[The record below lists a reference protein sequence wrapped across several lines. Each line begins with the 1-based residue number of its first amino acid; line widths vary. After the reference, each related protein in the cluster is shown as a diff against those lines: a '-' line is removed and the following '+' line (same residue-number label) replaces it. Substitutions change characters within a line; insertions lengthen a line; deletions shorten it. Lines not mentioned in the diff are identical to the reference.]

1 MRSILVL
8 NPKGG
13 CGKTTLAVNIAGY
26 YALRGKKVVLADCDP
41 QGSSTDWL
49 MERSTDRPPI
59 HGIEA
64 FSSGFHVPRGTEYLI
79 MDAKAATYG
88 TPLADL
94 VRRAQSLVIPI
105 LPSPLDMRAASRF
118 IVELTRLRRILSRNV
133 KLATVANR
141 VREDT
146 LVSYRLETYLE
157 GLKLPNGKRLPFLTV
172 LRASQNY
179 IRAADQGL
187 TIFEL
192 APSMTYYDMEQWVP
206 LLRWLNSPRSIPG

>member
-1 MRSILVL
+1 
-8 NPKGG
+8 
-13 CGKTTLAVNIAGY
+13 
-26 YALRGKKVVLADCDP
+26 
-41 QGSSTDWL
+41 
-49 MERSTDRPPI
+49 
-59 HGIEA
+59 
-64 FSSGFHVPRGTEYLI
+64 
-79 MDAKAATYG
+79 
-88 TPLADL
+88 
-94 VRRAQSLVIPI
+94 
-105 LPSPLDMRAASRF
+105 
-118 IVELTRLRRILSRNV
+118 
-133 KLATVANR
+133 VANR

>member
-1 MRSILVL
+1 
-8 NPKGG
+8 
-13 CGKTTLAVNIAGY
+13 
-26 YALRGKKVVLADCDP
+26 
-41 QGSSTDWL
+41 
-49 MERSTDRPPI
+49 MERSSDRPPI

-64 FSSGFHVPRGTEYLI
+64 FSSGFHVPRGTEYVI

-94 VRRAQSLVIPI
+94 VRRAQSLVIPV